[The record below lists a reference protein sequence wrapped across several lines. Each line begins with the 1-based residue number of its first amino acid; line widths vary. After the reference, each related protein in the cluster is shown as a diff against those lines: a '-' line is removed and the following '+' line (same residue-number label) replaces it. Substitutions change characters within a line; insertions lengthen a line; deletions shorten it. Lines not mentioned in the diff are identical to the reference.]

1 MSTKRIEE
9 WLQIIGLFGV
19 IGSLIFVGLQLKQDR
34 DIALSEIWQSRTGV
48 LIQNT
53 SSAASSEIL
62 MSAFAKSEHG
72 RLAELTPVEEEA
84 SRWFVWGTM
93 YMWEN
98 SHYQFTLGF
107 MPQEHWLRVRGGIK
121 VELQHPLRGP
131 LMREISTRMRPSFR
145 AVVDEIILELI
156 AEKA

>member
-1 MSTKRIEE
+1 MAHDAAVVR
-9 WLQIIGLFGV
+9 
-19 IGSLIFVGLQLKQDR
+19 
-34 DIALSEIWQSRTGV
+34 LSERTSGV

-98 SHYQFTLGF
+98 SHYQHTLGF
-107 MPQEHWLRVRGGIK
+107 MPQEHWLRVRGGIE

-145 AVVDEIILELI
+145 AVVDEIILELM